1 MTTALG
7 PRPETAVVPDRAYP
21 EAEAVRP
28 AQANRLEKVIAGLVL
43 LVAFAVTVVLLGLQW
58 LGSQGEASLAP
69 IPTSHMFVS
78 EVQPS

>member
-7 PRPETAVVPDRAYP
+7 PRTETVLAPDSRTRMQRRSDRHRRRV
-21 EAEAVRP
+21 ETF
-28 AQANRLEKVIAGLVL
+28 IAALVL

-58 LGSQGEASLAP
+58 LGSQSEASLAP
-69 IPTSHMFVS
+69 LPTSHMFVS

>member
-7 PRPETAVVPDRAYP
+7 PRTETVLAPDPRT
-21 EAEAVRP
+21 RK
-28 AQANRLEKVIAGLVL
+28 QRRSDRHRRRLETFIAALVL

-58 LGSQGEASLAP
+58 LGSQSEASLAP
-69 IPTSHMFVS
+69 LATSHIFVS

>member
-7 PRPETAVVPDRAYP
+7 PRTETVLAPDPRT
-21 EAEAVRP
+21 RM
-28 AQANRLEKVIAGLVL
+28 QRRSDRRRRRLETFIAALVL

-58 LGSQGEASLAP
+58 LGNQSKASIAP
-69 IPTSHMFVS
+69 IPASHLFIS

>member
-7 PRPETAVVPDRAYP
+7 PRTGTALEPDPRT
-21 EAEAVRP
+21 RM
-28 AQANRLEKVIAGLVL
+28 QRRSDRRRRRLETFIAAFVL

-58 LGSQGEASLAP
+58 LGSQSEASLAP
-69 IPTSHMFVS
+69 LPTSHMFVS

>member
-7 PRPETAVVPDRAYP
+7 AHPEPAFTSDPRTRSQRRSDRRKRKTEKLVAV
-21 EAEAVRP
+21 
-28 AQANRLEKVIAGLVL
+28 IVL

-58 LGSQGEASLAP
+58 LGNQSKAGIAP
-69 IPTSHMFVS
+69 IPASHLFIS